1 MAYSFRSRYIR
12 RDSEFTKI
20 VLLFVIMLS
29 VAIAYM
35 AFRNYL
41 MTGSFGILAAV
52 KAMETRAR
60 TATKGF
66 MTFLGSLFGMI
77 IDGLSG
83 FSGAVVAAAFSGNLF
98 AIVYLSGYLALVG
111 VLLWNFL
118 STGKWVR

>member
-1 MAYSFRSRYIR
+1 MAYYVRRYIR

-20 VLLFVIMLS
+20 ILLFVIILM

-52 KAMETRAR
+52 KSMETRVR
-60 TATKGF
+60 TATKSF

-77 IDGLSG
+77 IDGLAG

-118 STGKWVR
+118 TTGKFVR